1 MDRMLYHCQVKRA
14 QPYLTFVHF
23 YLNRAKRV
31 SLALLSIRSILN
43 FVNFPHARL
52 QLPLILLQA
61 PQCHYYLIILINLT
75 ILPLI
80 FKTFVVVRP
89 IAFNP

>member
-23 YLNRAKRV
+23 YLNRVKRV
-31 SLALLSIRSILN
+31 SLALLFIRSILN
-43 FVNFPHARL
+43 FINFPHARL

-61 PQCHYYLIILINLT
+61 PQFHCHLCLINLT